1 MSTLTVAMRLPRR
14 RFLGLAA
21 AVAALP
27 VVSHRAGAQTYPAR
41 PIRLVVASA
50 PGGVHDVIARLWAD
64 QMKGS
69 LGTVV
74 IDNRGGGGGT
84 IGVIEAARAQPDGY
98 TLLLG
103 SNSTHILQPL
113 VGKQPGFDPIKDFEP
128 VSIFS
133 ITSTAIAVHPDTSA
147 RTLRQLIDAAKAA
160 PGKLSYAHAG
170 VGAISH
176 VAGEMFKQLAGGL
189 DILPVPYRGMGPA
202 QADVIGGTVSM
213 FVPNITGQVIGLHQA
228 GKIRILAVNAPRRH
242 PGLPDIPTAIEAG
255 LSGMI
260 TQNFFGVLAPAGTP
274 RAILERINALTQAAL
289 GEPEFQKRLNA
300 GGFEPMPGFGS
311 ERSRTFMRDEYL
323 RWEKVVRS
331 AGI

>member
-1 MSTLTVAMRLPRR
+1 MMSCGRLNAA
-14 RFLGLAA
+14 LVLAA
-21 AVAALP
+21 VGIFGSFSISVVAQD
-27 VVSHRAGAQTYPAR
+27 RYPAR

-50 PGGVHDVIARLWAD
+50 PGGVHDVVARLWSD
-64 QMKGS
+64 QLKGT
-69 LGTVV
+69 LGTIV
-74 IDNRGGGGGT
+74 IDNRGGAGGT

-113 VGKQPGFDPIKDFEP
+113 VGKQPGFDPVKDFDP

-133 ITSTAIAVHPDTSA
+133 ITSTAIAVHPSA
-147 RTLRQLIDAAKAA
+147 PTQTLRQLIEAAKAA

-202 QADVIGGTVSM
+202 QSDVVGGTVSM
-213 FVPNITGQVIGLHQA
+213 FFPNITGQVIGLHQS
-228 GKIRILAVNAPRRH
+228 GRIRILALNAPSRH
-242 PGLPDIPTAIEAG
+242 PGLPGIPTAIEAG
-255 LSGMI
+255 LPGMI
-260 TQNFFGVLAPAGTP
+260 TQNFFGIFAPVGTP
-274 RAILERINALTQAAL
+274 RAILDRVNELTQTAL
-289 GEPEFQKRLNA
+289 GEREFQQRLNS
-300 GGFEPMPGFGS
+300 GGFEPMSGFGPD
-311 ERSRTFMRDEYL
+311 RSRTFLRDEYV
-323 RWEKVVRS
+323 RWQKVIKS